1 VGTAGHLLIGQH
13 QERRRASARMRREE
27 PADAHALASQRSGPG
42 GIGDAGQVR
51 RAVNLLERHPYRRR
65 LGLAK
70 SGGGESEKAGRGQ
83 KEAAAIHGRTCT
95 LLWSVYY
102 NKRANW
108 SILGDMT
115 SLSGRRLLIADSD
128 ADRAGEIALS
138 LAALGASA
146 ETTDGVN
153 AALDLLES
161 AEPGFDGLLV
171 ADRLADGDG
180 ATLARAV
187 RTSMLPAEP
196 HLVRL
201 DHDAAGDEFDACL
214 RWPATAE
221 ALIAA
226 LNGRRAVAIAEGAAP
241 DLDLAELEAI
251 AGALTE
257 DLLAMLRRFALLAED
272 LVRRIDAALAASRT
286 EEVLALAHSLKGS
299 AFSAGAIRLGRAA
312 RDLEAAVKDS
322 RADPRA
328 VDDLADATRCL
339 AAAIGALRLPP

>member
-1 VGTAGHLLIGQH
+1 
-13 QERRRASARMRREE
+13 
-27 PADAHALASQRSGPG
+27 
-42 GIGDAGQVR
+42 
-51 RAVNLLERHPYRRR
+51 
-65 LGLAK
+65 
-70 SGGGESEKAGRGQ
+70 
-83 KEAAAIHGRTCT
+83 
-95 LLWSVYY
+95 
-102 NKRANW
+102 
-108 SILGDMT
+108 MT

-161 AEPGFDGLLV
+161 AEPCFDGLLV
-171 ADRLADGDG
+171 AERLADGDG

-214 RWPATAE
+214 RWPAAAE

-226 LNGRRAVAIAEGAAP
+226 VSGGRAVAMAEGAAP

-272 LVRRIDAALAASRT
+272 LVRRIDAALVASRT

-312 RDLEAAVKDS
+312 RDLESAVKES

-339 AAAIGALRLPP
+339 AAAVGALRLPP